1 MRNKDRTK
9 PKTWRKVKLGDIAN
23 LFMQQVNPKNLG
35 DIVVDHFSIPAFDA
49 GRLPIRESASQIQ
62 SNKFVVPKGAVLL
75 SKLNPRIPRVWK
87 PIIQKDIKALAS
99 TEFMVFV
106 PKEDIDRD
114 FLYYLFQKRVFLATL
129 AGQAGGTSTSH
140 QRAIPKA
147 VLDSKVEIPTDINE
161 QKRIANILS
170 AFDEKIELNNKI
182 NQTLEQMAQ
191 AIFKEWFIKFNFPV
205 EFEVKSEKLKVK
217 SLGYKDAGG
226 KMVDRELGKIPKG
239 WEVKMLPE
247 VFDFLEGPGIRNWQ
261 YTSKG
266 CPFINIRLIQ
276 NNDID
281 VKSASFIS
289 EEEANGKYKHFH
301 LQERDMVV
309 STSGTLGR
317 SAIVRKEHLPLLLNT
332 SVIRFRPK
340 DRQSYAFMYQFL
352 NSAYFQNKVLSM
364 ASGSAQP
371 NFGPVHL
378 KQIKVLVPGQK
389 MLNIFGNLANPIY
402 EKIIANM
409 SENQRLSSLRDL
421 LLPKLMSGEI
431 LVNSE

>member
-182 NQTLEQMAQ
+182 NQTLEEMAQ
-191 AIFKEWFIKFNFPV
+191 TIFKEWFIKFNFPV

-226 KMVDRELGKIPKG
+226 KIVDSELGKIPAG
-239 WEVKMLPE
+239 WKLKRLGEIVNIE
-247 VFDFLEGPGIRNWQ
+247 YGRGPS
-261 YTSKG
+261 TKE
-266 CPFINIRLIQ
+266 LK
-276 NNDID
+276 
-281 VKSASFIS
+281 KSGYPVYG
-289 EEEANGKYKHFH
+289 ANGIIGYHEKYNFEEPQIIIGCRGVVGSLFKTLPKSSITHNSLVIKPAFSEKNYLFSLLKNSN
-301 LQERDMVV
+301 LQSVV
-309 STSGTLGR
+309 G
-317 SAIVRKEHLPLLLNT
+317 
-332 SVIRFRPK
+332 
-340 DRQSYAFMYQFL
+340 
-352 NSAYFQNKVLSM
+352 
-364 ASGSAQP
+364 GSAQP
-371 NFGPVHL
+371 QITIKELSQLPVL
-378 KQIKVLVPGQK
+378 FAEDKLREKFEEIVENLEQK
-389 MLNIFGNLANPIY
+389 KLNITY
-402 EKIIANM
+402 
-409 SENQRLSSLRDL
+409 ENQALASLRDL